1 VREDHH
7 GGTYGSGPPHVRMH
21 PPDAS
26 ARTCDHCFRELPPG
40 RVLVAVAPDSSVVH
54 RSDPSLDGWRLVR
67 ACAEHLTELID
78 TARAGWVEEQLWF
91 GRLARA
97 SSAQEM
103 HGAPLRQV
111 ARQASL
117 SPERLHQALRW
128 NAWRTEPTRQ
138 LPGGQLVPL
147 ADTSLS
153 WHGPTVAAAHHG

>member
-1 VREDHH
+1 MRENFP
-7 GGTYGSGPPHVRMH
+7 GETYGSDPPHVRMH

-54 RSDPSLDGWRLVR
+54 GSDPSLDGWRLVR
-67 ACAEHLTELID
+67 ACAEHLAELID
-78 TARAGWVEEQLWF
+78 SARAGWVEEQLWF

-97 SSAQEM
+97 SSVLEM

-111 ARQASL
+111 ARHASL

-128 NAWRTEPTRQ
+128 NAWRPEPTRR

-153 WHGPTVAAAHHG
+153 WSGPTAAARHG